1 MRKYSH
7 IDIAKEIP
15 ARADADAVIHMRLF
29 RLIFKFTDMGLILSS
44 LEKPSKLKKWLGFL
58 GKTFPFVIH
67 EIFTRKRILV
77 LFFSNFVFTQK
88 HLEDTV
94 YELIPF
100 YN

>member
-1 MRKYSH
+1 VRKYSH

-44 LEKPSKLKKWLGFL
+44 LEKPSKLKKCLGFL